1 MLRPWLSRIGL
12 AATLAGFA
20 TLGASLY
27 IWSQAGY
34 RLAYTERDE
43 QWVRADSSSA
53 PALGR
58 DETWQVSAACQ
69 RPYFVEAAAQ
79 AKAKLQA
86 YSETAPDEIRTWRNR
101 AQEARE
107 GRSESAASDEDVKL
121 HAKYQDWFVA
131 EFSLDKQ
138 LKQWERRLGALTDR
152 STSLRE
158 ARERI
163 TDVRLYISEESGLA
177 GAGRDFEHF
186 VYFLL
191 GLGGFADEQMTAIK
205 SACIKIVPT
214 KLVVTATT
222 WHSDIWR
229 WPGDQTFIF
238 WPALAL
244 TAFGLALIATRSL
257 QR

>member
-20 TLGASLY
+20 ALGASLY
-27 IWSQAGY
+27 MWTQAGH

-53 PALGR
+53 PALER

-79 AKAKLQA
+79 AKAKLKA
-86 YSETAPDEIRTWRNR
+86 YSDTAPDEVRTWRNR
-101 AQEARE
+101 AQETQE
-107 GRSESAASDEDVKL
+107 GWIESAASDKDVKL

-177 GAGRDFEHF
+177 GAGRDFEH
-186 VYFLL
+186 
-191 GLGGFADEQMTAIK
+191 
-205 SACIKIVPT
+205 S
-214 KLVVTATT
+214 
-222 WHSDIWR
+222 
-229 WPGDQTFIF
+229 FIF
-238 WPALAL
+238 YSASAALPMS
-244 TAFGLALIATRSL
+244 R
-257 QR
+257 